1 MGKVFVRK
9 HTFLHAVGP
18 KRFKNLV
25 AHSQPSANEY
35 ALHLCRSHS
44 PNVTAPKKQPDIVIR
59 RNGRGDICNDEV
71 YVQFEVESGSTG
83 TDFTPSESLH
93 LD

>member
-1 MGKVFVRK
+1 MLYNPVTKVFLLTV
-9 HTFLHAVGP
+9 FSLCVCVS
-18 KRFKNLV
+18 L
-25 AHSQPSANEY
+25 SQPSANEY

-44 PNVTAPKKQPDIVIR
+44 PNVTAPKKQPDTVIR